1 MKKISF
7 ILVLVFCLTASNIYG
22 KQISIDEAQSLAL
35 NHMRRNHDP
44 RIHGTEPVTQQ
55 LELVL
60 EAKSNSLDVDY
71 YVFNKGKCDG
81 YIIVSGDDK
90 AAPVLGFSD
99 EGTFDINNIPDG
111 LQYWLEVYSQ
121 EMHYLRSNPNAQAA
135 SIRSNGRSA
144 SDLCSLATGHK
155 VSHTIICALLILK
168 TAPPIMQQP
177 VASLPRPHKS
187 CIITAGPSPVPAATL
202 TFAM

>member
-1 MKKISF
+1 MKKITF
-7 ILVLVFCLTASNIYG
+7 LLVLVFCLTATNIYG

-44 RIHGTEPVTQQ
+44 RLHGAAPATQQ

-90 AAPVLGFSD
+90 AAPILGFSD

-111 LQYWLEVYSQ
+111 LQYWLEVYSH
-121 EMHYLRSNPNAQAA
+121 EMQYLRSNPNA
-135 SIRSNGRSA
+135 
-144 SDLCSLATGHK
+144 
-155 VSHTIICALLILK
+155 
-168 TAPPIMQQP
+168 
-177 VASLPRPHKS
+177 
-187 CIITAGPSPVPAATL
+187 PAALQQYVSYLYRRRHYRTYINRL
-202 TFAM
+202 RRYRRRANHVLLPLAHHRHRQPLLRVQCELFW